1 MENQN
6 SYSIYANEYPNFDT
20 TKISTI
26 LLKDG
31 TILKINNQ
39 IPINS
44 YGNKSFN
51 RNISDSSLP
60 VNNPNNLAKV
70 RKFNSFSSNI
80 KYKANFNRTNEN
92 NGFYVT
98 PIINANRKL
107 IAIKVPQTEQNID
120 YDLSKRKIENITFQ
134 VSPKKYAYKP
144 YKLPKR
150 KNNIIMTNSKQNYSY
165 YCSTYGVNKNEN
177 K

>member
-1 MENQN
+1 MEKQN
-6 SYSIYANEYPNFDT
+6 PHSITANEYPNIDT
-20 TKISTI
+20 TKISSI

-31 TILKINNQ
+31 TVLQINNP
-39 IPINS
+39 IPINA
-44 YGNKSFN
+44 YGKRSFN

-60 VNNPNNLAKV
+60 VNNQNNLAKV

-80 KYKANFNRTNEN
+80 KYKSNFIKNNQN

-98 PIINANRKL
+98 PIMNANRKL
-107 IAIKVPQTEQNID
+107 IAIKMPENEQNMN
-120 YDLSKRKIENITFQ
+120 YDIGKRYVENISFQ

-144 YKLPKR
+144 YKPPRR
-150 KNNIIMTNSKQNYSY
+150 KNNIILTNSKQNYSY
-165 YCSTYGVNKNEN
+165 YCSSSSVNKKN

>member
-6 SYSIYANEYPNFDT
+6 SYSMYANEYQNFDT

-39 IPINS
+39 IPINT
-44 YGNKSFN
+44 YAKKSFN

-80 KYKANFNRTNEN
+80 KYKSNFNRSNQN
-92 NGFYVT
+92 NGFYVI
-98 PIINANRKL
+98 PITNANRKL
-107 IAIKVPQTEQNID
+107 LAIKVPETEQNID
-120 YDLSKRKIENITFQ
+120 YYLSKRYVENITFQ

-150 KNNIIMTNSKQNYSY
+150 KNNIILTNSKQNYSY
-165 YCSTYGVNKNEN
+165 YCSTSGVNKNAN

>member
-1 MENQN
+1 MEKQN

-31 TILKINNQ
+31 TVLKINNQ
-39 IPINS
+39 NPINI
-44 YGNKSFN
+44 YAKKSFN

-80 KYKANFNRTNEN
+80 KYKSNFSRNNQN

-98 PIINANRKL
+98 PIINANKKL
-107 IAIKVPQTEQNID
+107 IAIKVPETEQNMD
-120 YDLSKRKIENITFQ
+120 YDLSKRYVENITFQ
-134 VSPKKYAYKP
+134 VSPKKYTYKP
-144 YKLPKR
+144 YKPPKR
-150 KNNIIMTNSKQNYSY
+150 KNNIILTNSKQNYSY
-165 YCSTYGVNKNEN
+165 YCSYSGVNKKE
-177 K
+177 KK

>member
-1 MENQN
+1 MEKQN
-6 SYSIYANEYPNFDT
+6 SYSIYADEYSNFDT

-44 YGNKSFN
+44 YGKRSFN

-80 KYKANFNRTNEN
+80 KYNSNFNQNNQN

-107 IAIKVPQTEQNID
+107 IAIKVPETDQNMD
-120 YDLSKRKIENITFQ
+120 YDVSKRLVENITFQ
-134 VSPKKYAYKP
+134 VSPKKYTYKP

-150 KNNIIMTNSKQNYSY
+150 KNNIIMTNSKQNYTY
-165 YCSTYGVNKNEN
+165 YCSNSGVNK
-177 K
+177 KSS

>member
-1 MENQN
+1 MEKQN

-31 TILKINNQ
+31 TILKVNNQ

-44 YGNKSFN
+44 YGKKSFN
-51 RNISDSSLP
+51 RNISDSFLP

-70 RKFNSFSSNI
+70 KKLNSFSSNI
-80 KYKANFNRTNEN
+80 KYKANFNRSNQN

-98 PIINANRKL
+98 PIISSL
-107 IAIKVPQTEQNID
+107 F
-120 YDLSKRKIENITFQ
+120 S
-134 VSPKKYAYKP
+134 
-144 YKLPKR
+144 
-150 KNNIIMTNSKQNYSY
+150 
-165 YCSTYGVNKNEN
+165 NK
-177 K
+177 

>member
-1 MENQN
+1 MEKQN
-6 SYSIYANEYPNFDT
+6 SYSMNVSEYPNFDT

-31 TILKINNQ
+31 TVLKINNQ

-44 YGNKSFN
+44 YVKKSFN

-80 KYKANFNRTNEN
+80 KYKSNFNRGNQN

-107 IAIKVPQTEQNID
+107 IALKVPENEQNME
-120 YDLSKRKIENITFQ
+120 YDIGKRYVENISVQ

-144 YKLPKR
+144 YKPPRR
-150 KNNIIMTNSKQNYSY
+150 KNNIILTNSKQNYSY
-165 YCSTYGVNKNEN
+165 YCSTSGVNKKAN

>member
-6 SYSIYANEYPNFDT
+6 SYSMYANEYQNFDT

-39 IPINS
+39 IPINT
-44 YGNKSFN
+44 YGKKSFN

-80 KYKANFNRTNEN
+80 KYKSNFNRSNQN
-92 NGFYVT
+92 NGFYVI
-98 PIINANRKL
+98 PITNANRKL
-107 IAIKVPQTEQNID
+107 LAIKVPETEQNID
-120 YDLSKRKIENITFQ
+120 YDLSKRYVENITFQ
-134 VSPKKYAYKP
+134 VS
-144 YKLPKR
+144 
-150 KNNIIMTNSKQNYSY
+150 NTEFFIGFT
-165 YCSTYGVNKNEN
+165 
-177 K
+177 